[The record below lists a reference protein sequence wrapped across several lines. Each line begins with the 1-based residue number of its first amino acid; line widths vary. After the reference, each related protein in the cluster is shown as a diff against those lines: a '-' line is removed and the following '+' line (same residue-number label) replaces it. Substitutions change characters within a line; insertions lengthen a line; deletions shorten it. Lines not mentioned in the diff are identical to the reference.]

1 MQFFC
6 QNVVYN
12 IKNDNWRHILYYF
25 YQLLELEKPFLLSL
39 FIKNIKLFKN
49 Q

>member
-25 YQLLELEKPFLLSL
+25 YQLLELEKTF
-39 FIKNIKLFKN
+39 FTVTVYQKYKII
-49 Q
+49 